1 MSLRQSAAAAATLA
15 CLAAAPAL
23 RAADEAGHFSVR
35 GAGLLSCKAY
45 AVERASDSPTYL
57 MVAGWVDGYI
67 TGVNQYATATY
78 DATSFETT
86 ELLMVLLD
94 QHCAEH
100 PGDGVF
106 AVINTL
112 MGRMNDSRLISRSAM
127 EKVRVGEYEAHLY
140 VAVIE
145 RVQERLAELGHL
157 QGPVTGRWNE
167 ATSSALMGFQAE
179 SDLQS
184 TGFPDQK
191 TLWQLLRG

>member
-1 MSLRQSAAAAATLA
+1 MSLRRLVPAAAAVA

-45 AVERASDSPTYL
+45 AMERASESPTYL

-67 TGVNQYATATY
+67 TGINQYATATY

-86 ELLMVLLD
+86 ELIMVLLD
-94 QHCAEH
+94 QHCADH

-112 MGRMNDSRLISRSAM
+112 MGRMNGSRMISRSAM
-127 EKVRVGEYEAHLY
+127 EKVEVGDYQAHLY
-140 VAVIE
+140 VTVIE
-145 RVQERLAELGHL
+145 RVQGRLADLGYFH
-157 QGPVTGRWNE
+157 GPVTGRWDE
-167 ATSSALMGFQAE
+167 GTTVALKGYQADSE
-179 SDLQS
+179 LQS